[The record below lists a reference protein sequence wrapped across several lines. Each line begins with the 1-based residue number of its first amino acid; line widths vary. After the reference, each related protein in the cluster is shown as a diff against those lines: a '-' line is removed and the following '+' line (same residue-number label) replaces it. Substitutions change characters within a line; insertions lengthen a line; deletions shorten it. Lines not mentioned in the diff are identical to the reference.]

1 MGARCPSGRRLCA
14 VRMYPRFLMESFT
27 IMYAIVDINGIQTK
41 VTPEEVLNVPLMT
54 GEPGAKLTFD
64 RVLLVGNGEKISL
77 GQPTVK
83 GASVAIEILEHLRG
97 PKLRIFKFKRRR
109 AYRRRKGH
117 RDELT
122 RIRVTAISA

>member
-1 MGARCPSGRRLCA
+1 
-14 VRMYPRFLMESFT
+14 
-27 IMYAIVDINGIQTK
+27 MYAIVDINGIQTK
-41 VTPEEVLNVPLMT
+41 VTPDEVLNVALMT

-83 GASVAIEILEHLRG
+83 GASVAVVILEHLRG
-97 PKLRIFKFKRRR
+97 PKLKIFKFKRRR

>member
-1 MGARCPSGRRLCA
+1 
-14 VRMYPRFLMESFT
+14 
-27 IMYAIVDINGIQTK
+27 MYAIVDINGIQTK
-41 VTPEEVLNVPLMT
+41 VTPDEVLEVHALA

-64 RVLLVGNGEKISL
+64 KVLLVGNGDKISV
-77 GQPTVK
+77 GQPSIS

-109 AYRRRKGH
+109 EYRRRKGH

-122 RIRVTAISA
+122 RIRVTAITA

>member
-1 MGARCPSGRRLCA
+1 MPGTPPASAWADVPA
-14 VRMYPRFLMESFT
+14 ALMESFT

-41 VTPEEVLNVPLMT
+41 VTPDEVLTVPLMS
-54 GEPGAKLTFD
+54 GDPGAKLTFD
-64 RVLLVGNGEKISL
+64 KVLLVGNGEKISL

-83 GASVAIEILEHLRG
+83 GASVAVEILEHLRG

-109 AYRRRKGH
+109 EYRRRKGH

>member
-1 MGARCPSGRRLCA
+1 
-14 VRMYPRFLMESFT
+14 
-27 IMYAIVDINGIQTK
+27 MYAIVDINGIQTK
-41 VTPEEVLNVPLMT
+41 VTPDLVLEVPLMA

-64 RVLLVGNGEKISL
+64 KVLLVGNGEKISV
-77 GQPTVK
+77 GQPSIK
-83 GASVAIEILEHLRG
+83 GASVAVEIVEHLRG

-122 RIRVTAISA
+122 RVRVTAITA